1 MGSLADL
8 QAAFH
13 SFQARKGAE
22 LQEIHTAKE
31 AVEQEAATLRSQL
44 QAAQDQLEQHRS
56 RSGMAVPVQP
66 AVPAPQGPRRHMAD
80 MEADL
85 VVQRSLASMGS
96 HGGRLACVAASGE
109 ALPLQPLPSA
119 GRENLGGLVATSL
132 SPVKL
137 EEPGTEQGGWPPG
150 YLFKYSVRVGWVWGW
165 AAGWEGW
172 VRMYGQRGWAAAAA
186 RMSQLLLDASLQ
198 PRLSCTP
205 LRPSQDA
212 APPLSPGSSRKA
224 RGAGAARSGFLGQSR
239 LLLSHDENG
248 ARGLLGSQRFR
259 LPSVSMY
266 ARLQEGPGGN

>member
-1 MGSLADL
+1 MGYGVWLTHACPRRYYSWWSSACKHHLPRRHTYAAFYVLHAQRDAVMGSLADL

-13 SFQARKGAE
+13 AFQARKGAE
-22 LQEIHTAKE
+22 LQEMHTAKE

-56 RSGMAVPVQP
+56 RSGMVVPVQP

-96 HGGRLACVAASGE
+96 HGGRLPCVAASGE

-150 YLFKYSVRVGWVWGW
+150 YLFKYSVRVGWGWGW
-165 AAGWEGW
+165 AARWGG
-172 VRMYGQRGWAAAAA
+172 RMHG
-186 RMSQLLLDASLQ
+186 
-198 PRLSCTP
+198 
-205 LRPSQDA
+205 
-212 APPLSPGSSRKA
+212 
-224 RGAGAARSGFLGQSR
+224 
-239 LLLSHDENG
+239 
-248 ARGLLGSQRFR
+248 
-259 LPSVSMY
+259 
-266 ARLQEGPGGN
+266 